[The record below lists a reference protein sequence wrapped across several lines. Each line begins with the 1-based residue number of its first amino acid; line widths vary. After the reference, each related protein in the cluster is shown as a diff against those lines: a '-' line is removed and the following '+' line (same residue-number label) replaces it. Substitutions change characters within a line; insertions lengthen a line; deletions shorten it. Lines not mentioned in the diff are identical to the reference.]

1 MNKEA
6 FMNPY
11 VILSSVNYREVVE
24 ADRLNYNFLS
34 STRGPNPLGLE
45 IN

>member
-24 ADRLNYNFLS
+24 ANEDLITIFSLQQEDQI
-34 STRGPNPLGLE
+34 L
-45 IN
+45 